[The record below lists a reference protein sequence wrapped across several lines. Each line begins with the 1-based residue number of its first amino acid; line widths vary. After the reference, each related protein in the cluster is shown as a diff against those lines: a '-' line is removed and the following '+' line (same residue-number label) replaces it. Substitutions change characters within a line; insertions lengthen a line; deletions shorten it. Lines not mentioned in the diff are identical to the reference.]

1 MDCLMADSDYPGL
14 GVWVLIASL
23 APKAIEEFLGGGH
36 GLIGLFKVAGFD
48 VDHKVF
54 SR

>member
-23 APKAIEEFLGGGH
+23 APKAIEEFFGGSYS
-36 GLIGLFKVAGFD
+36 IVNQF
-48 VDHKVF
+48 
-54 SR
+54 